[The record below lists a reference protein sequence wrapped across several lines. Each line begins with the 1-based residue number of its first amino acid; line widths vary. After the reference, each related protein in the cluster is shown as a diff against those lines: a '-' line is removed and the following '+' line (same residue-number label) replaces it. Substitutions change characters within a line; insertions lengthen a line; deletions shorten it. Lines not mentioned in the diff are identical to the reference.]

1 MSSHQAGLSFRTV
14 MDRMSAEEDD
24 IIKRRINRGERFNH
38 RFLRE
43 LPLPLCNSTAL
54 R

>member
-1 MSSHQAGLSFRTV
+1 MSSHRAGLSSRTV
-14 MDRMSAEEDD
+14 MDRVSAEEN

-43 LPLPLCNSTAL
+43 LSLPPCNSTAL

>member
-1 MSSHQAGLSFRTV
+1 
-14 MDRMSAEEDD
+14 MDRVSAEEDD
-24 IIKRRINRGERFNH
+24 IVKRRINRGERFNH

-43 LPLPLCNSTAL
+43 LSLPPCNSTAL

>member
-1 MSSHQAGLSFRTV
+1 MSSHRAGLSSRTV
-14 MDRMSAEEDD
+14 MDRMGAEEDD

-38 RFLRE
+38 RFLRG
-43 LPLPLCNSTAL
+43 LPLPPCNSTAL

>member
-1 MSSHQAGLSFRTV
+1 MSFYSAGLSSRRV
-14 MDRMSAEEDD
+14 MDRVSAEED
-24 IIKRRINRGERFNH
+24 IVKRRINRGERFNH

-43 LPLPLCNSTAL
+43 LSLPPCNSTAL

>member
-1 MSSHQAGLSFRTV
+1 
-14 MDRMSAEEDD
+14 MDRVSVEEDD
-24 IIKRRINRGERFNH
+24 IVKRRINRGERFNH

-43 LPLPLCNSTAL
+43 LSLPPCNSTAL